1 MKKAAKIFT
10 IISYVLLSILW
21 LCAILTL
28 LFNLLGLWAPWH
40 LAGFGTLFYL
50 PVPAAPFGL
59 AVVFSYITEQRKL
72 IVANFISLGVTFVAL
87 CVWLISTTW
96 FW

>member
-10 IISYVLLSILW
+10 IINYVFLSILW

-50 PVPAAPFGL
+50 PVPTLPFIL
-59 AVVFSYITEQRKL
+59 ATVFSIVAEERKL
-72 IVANFISLGVTFVAL
+72 IVANFISLGVTFAAL